1 MRPLARTLVAFLLT
15 LVFAYI
21 LGIIVQTILNG
32 GDIVQAIVNDTW
44 QVLFSGGFVAI
55 GLFLLFL
62 LLANIAGR
70 KRGSGSLFWINSGA
84 LIIAIVLGTA
94 TTLAAGV
101 LVGALSAGFAWLST
115 LGALLAAGELFA
127 GGLIALAIT
136 HFGVFRR
143 EQAPLTAP

>member
-1 MRPLARTLVAFLLT
+1 MRPLARTLIAVLLT

-21 LGIIVQTILNG
+21 LGVIVQTILNG
-32 GDIVQAIVNDTW
+32 GDVVGAIVNEAW
-44 QVLFSGGFVAI
+44 LVLFSGGFVSI
-55 GLFLLFL
+55 GLFVIFL
-62 LLANIAGR
+62 LVANIVGR
-70 KRGSGSLFWINSGA
+70 KRGSGSLFWINAGS

-136 HFGVFRR
+136 HFAILRR
-143 EQAPLTAP
+143 EQAPFTAP

>member
-1 MRPLARTLVAFLLT
+1 MRPLGRTFVAFLLT

-21 LGIIVQTILNG
+21 LGVIVQTILNG
-32 GDIVQAIVNDTW
+32 GDIVLAIVNDSW
-44 QVLFSGGFVAI
+44 KVLFSGGFVAM
-55 GLFLLFL
+55 GLFFLFL

-70 KRGSGSLFWINSGA
+70 KRGSGSLFWINAGA

-101 LVGALSAGFAWLST
+101 FVGALSAGFAWLST

-136 HFGVFRR
+136 HFAVFRN
-143 EQAPLTAP
+143 EQAPLSAP

>member
-21 LGIIVQTILNG
+21 LGSVVQTILNG
-32 GDIVQAIVNDTW
+32 GNVALAITNEAW
-44 QVLFSGGFVAI
+44 RVLFSGGFVAV

-62 LLANIAGR
+62 LMANIAGR

-84 LIIAIVLGTA
+84 LIIAIVLGTL

-101 LVGALSAGFAWLST
+101 FVGALTAGLEWLST

-136 HFGVFRR
+136 HFAIFR
-143 EQAPLTAP
+143 QHQVPLTAA

>member
-1 MRPLARTLVAFLLT
+1 MRPLGRTLVAFLLT

-21 LGIIVQTILNG
+21 LGVIVQTILNG
-32 GDIVQAIVNDTW
+32 GDVIQAIVNDTW
-44 QVLFSGGFVAI
+44 KVLFSGGFVAL

-70 KRGSGSLFWINSGA
+70 RRGSGSLFWINSGA

-101 LVGALSAGFAWLST
+101 FVGALSAGVEWLST
-115 LGALLAAGELFA
+115 LGALLAAGEIFA
-127 GGLIALAIT
+127 GGLIALALT
-136 HFGVFRR
+136 HFVIYKPRATEF
-143 EQAPLTAP
+143 EP

>member
-1 MRPLARTLVAFLLT
+1 MRPLGRTLVAFLLT

-21 LGIIVQTILNG
+21 LSVIVQTILNG
-32 GDIVQAIVNDTW
+32 GDIVLAIVNDSW
-44 QVLFSGGFVAI
+44 KVLFTGGFVSI
-55 GLFLLFL
+55 GLFFLFL

-101 LVGALSAGFAWLST
+101 FVGALSAGFAWLST

-136 HFGVFRR
+136 HFAVFRN
-143 EQAPLTAP
+143 EQDPLTAP

>member
-1 MRPLARTLVAFLLT
+1 MRPLGRTLVAFLLT

-21 LGIIVQTILNG
+21 LGVIVQTILNG
-32 GDIVQAIVNDTW
+32 GDIVLAIVNDAW
-44 QVLFSGGFVAI
+44 KVLFTGGFVAI

-84 LIIAIVLGTA
+84 LIIAIVLGTLV
-94 TTLAAGV
+94 TLADGV
-101 LVGALSAGFAWLST
+101 FVGALSAGFAWLST
-115 LGALLAAGELFA
+115 LGAFLAAGELFA

-136 HFGVFRR
+136 HFAVFRND
-143 EQAPLTAP
+143 QAPLTAP